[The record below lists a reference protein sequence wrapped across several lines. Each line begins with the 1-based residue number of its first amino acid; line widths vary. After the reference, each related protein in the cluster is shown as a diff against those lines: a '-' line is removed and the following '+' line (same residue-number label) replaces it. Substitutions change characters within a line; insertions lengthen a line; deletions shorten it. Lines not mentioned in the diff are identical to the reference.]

1 MQDPH
6 RRFLLATQNGL
17 LAVFLTAASA
27 MGSDHHPP
35 TPVGASATT
44 PVPPPGAA
52 AVARP
57 SPAPSS
63 GAAKPTER
71 LREGTRLVDERGIF
85 QNLGDRIAFVPGGD
99 KEPYRVLENLAL
111 ERIGQKLDEGRGQQQ
126 WIVSGVI
133 TEFRGANYLLVT
145 KAVIQL
151 AEGDDGRP

>member
-1 MQDPH
+1 MQDTH
-6 RRFLLATQNGL
+6 RRSLRATRNSL
-17 LAVFLTAASA
+17 LAVVLAATTA

-35 TPVGASATT
+35 TPPAAGAAAHVLQPGAPAAARPNQT
-44 PVPPPGAA
+44 PSPGAA
-52 AVARP
+52 RP
-57 SPAPSS
+57 S
-63 GAAKPTER
+63 ER

-126 WIVSGVI
+126 WIVSGMI